1 MIRTTILC
9 LTWLIAWSGLSA
21 QEAPPAINC
30 KISLYLVG
38 GKAKGAQAVAQGATR
53 KAEKLYYFSAGE
65 AHEVTVRSGQRTRAF
80 QYTGPP
86 DFKLY
91 RLTGVGTDGLPTY
104 SVAASISLKPGEQH
118 TLLTLLEQGARYAL
132 LPVDLSRAAQERDTA
147 LMLNLGNLTIA
158 CLAGDQ
164 KFTLKPLESK
174 QVPLRP
180 VGSDLQFE
188 IKCAAQLKDDWTIV
202 YSGSQTVRKD
212 SHYVFLLL
220 PEDDGSV
227 YRVIRFRV

>member
-1 MIRTTILC
+1 MRTTILC
-9 LTWLIAWSGLSA
+9 LTWLMAWTCLWA
-21 QEAPPAINC
+21 REAPPAINC
-30 KISLYLVG
+30 KVSLYLVG
-38 GKAKGAQAVAQGATR
+38 DKAKGAQAVAQGATR
-53 KAEKLYYFSAGE
+53 KSEKLYYFSAGE
-65 AHEVTVRSGQRTRAF
+65 AQEITVKSGQRTPEF
-80 QYTGPP
+80 QYVGPSE
-86 DFKLY
+86 FKLY
-91 RLTGVGTDGLPTY
+91 RLTGVGADGLPAY
-104 SVAASISLKPGEQH
+104 SVAASISLNPEEKR
-118 TLLTLLEQGARYAL
+118 TMLTLLEQGARYAL
-132 LPVDLSRAAQERDTA
+132 LPVDLTHAAQERDAA

-202 YSGSQTVRKD
+202 YSGSQTVRKGK
-212 SHYVFLLL
+212 HYVFLLL

-227 YRVIRFRV
+227 YRVIRFRI